1 MTFDADRP
9 PAPAPEDDTIAGAEA
24 ILDTIATGA
33 MSQAIAVAAELGLFD
48 RLAQGPASADAVARS
63 TGCHP
68 PSMRRLL
75 RALAA
80 LETCEERPDG
90 TFALAPVGHLLRGDA
105 RDALHAYTIW
115 WGRYRWLGW
124 SELMHSIRTGE
135 SAVGVGPSKIGMRQ
149 LDSERGAASVFN
161 RAMTEISRMV
171 ARGVLRSVDFSRAR
185 TVVDVGGGWGELIAA
200 VLGTHPHLR
209 GILLDRPHAV
219 DGARERLRRG
229 DVLDRCDIVAG
240 DFFETVPAGGDV
252 HLLKSIVHDWD
263 DEASARL
270 LRRCREAIADD
281 GRILVVEQVM
291 PERVVGRAHLRQAV
305 ADLNMLVML
314 GGRERTIPEFRQLL
328 EAAGFRY
335 VGVTPAALGYSVVEG
350 VAA

>member
-1 MTFDADRP
+1 
-9 PAPAPEDDTIAGAEA
+9 
-24 ILDTIATGA
+24 

-48 RLAQGPASADAVARS
+48 RLAQGPASADALARS

-80 LETCEERPDG
+80 LETCDERPDG

-124 SELMHSIRTGE
+124 SDLMHSIRTGE
-135 SAVGVGPSKIGMRQ
+135 SAVGVGRAKIGMRQ

-185 TVVDVGGGWGELIAA
+185 TVVDVGGG
-200 VLGTHPHLR
+200 
-209 GILLDRPHAV
+209 
-219 DGARERLRRG
+219 
-229 DVLDRCDIVAG
+229 
-240 DFFETVPAGGDV
+240 
-252 HLLKSIVHDWD
+252 
-263 DEASARL
+263 
-270 LRRCREAIADD
+270 
-281 GRILVVEQVM
+281 
-291 PERVVGRAHLRQAV
+291 
-305 ADLNMLVML
+305 
-314 GGRERTIPEFRQLL
+314 
-328 EAAGFRY
+328 
-335 VGVTPAALGYSVVEG
+335 
-350 VAA
+350 